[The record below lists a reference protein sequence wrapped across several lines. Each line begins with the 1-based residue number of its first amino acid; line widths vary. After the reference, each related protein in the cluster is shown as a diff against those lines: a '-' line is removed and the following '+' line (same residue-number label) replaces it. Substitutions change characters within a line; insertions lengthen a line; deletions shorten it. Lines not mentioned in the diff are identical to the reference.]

1 MAQMLQQIRQR
12 AQAEGLDLQFE
23 VDEGQT
29 TRRVTWVDD
38 LALSVQKPADQV
50 VTATASLMSI
60 ILDVM
65 TEHGME
71 LSFGKGKTAAMFTF
85 RGKNAVEMK
94 QRFEKEC
101 QDSLPVMSEHLGVV

>member
-60 ILDVM
+60 ILDEWSSLLV
-65 TEHGME
+65 
-71 LSFGKGKTAAMFTF
+71 
-85 RGKNAVEMK
+85 RGK
-94 QRFEKEC
+94 QQLC
-101 QDSLPVMSEHLGVV
+101 LPSEAKMQLR